1 MLNFEDIEELV
12 DYMFENLDD
21 KDNII
26 SVIANKDMILNIMH
40 ELCNYNNVIINTCD
54 IEDKFD
60 YDKEYRL
67 SLYDDVDEENW
78 YVDIIPIYD
87 AIDNR
92 YSASDGFTLFHEDV
106 NSKAMIDMQNSKVF
120 PLEDH
125 DWFTIGEVESEDIA
139 EDDTDEETDLDDDDH
154 EDESD
159 DSDYSVTIKVGL
171 DSKEAEDIIHDMKKN
186 FQREFSDM
194 FDMLYRP
201 YLYEYRPNPIR
212 FFW

>member
-40 ELCNYNNVIINTCD
+40 ELYNYNNVIINTCD

-67 SLYDDVDEENW
+67 SLYNDVDEENW

-87 AIDNR
+87 AIDDR

-106 NSKAMIDMQNSKVF
+106 NSKAMIDMQNNKVF

-125 DWFTIGEVESEDIA
+125 DWFTIGEDEYEDTGENA
-139 EDDTDEETDLDDDDH
+139 GSDETDLDDDNPK
-154 EDESD
+154 D
-159 DSDYSVTIKVGL
+159 DSKDSCYSVTVKVGL
-171 DSKEAEDIIHDMKKN
+171 DTEEAEKMIRDMEKN

-201 YLYEYRPNPIR
+201 YLYEYHPRIK